1 MNKYL
6 LQPVLFLL
14 FAIMLS
20 ACEPLPSDTHM
31 QQIKQRGV
39 LRVGTLNTP
48 VSYLYEGEQLS
59 GLDYE
64 LAIAFAERLDV
75 KLDMSPALSID
86 ELFKE
91 LDTGNIDLIA
101 AGLTLTPERAN
112 KYRSAPPFYEVAQ
125 TLVYRTGSKK
135 PRKFEDIDAPVLVLK
150 SSAHEEFLTQ
160 LKSEHPHLSLQAIDE
175 EDPAELLKQV
185 EDSEASYALVND
197 VVLARSQRYYPNLA
211 EGFSLEN
218 KEPVAWLLKKNIDDS
233 LYAALIEYIGE
244 QHQAGVVAKL
254 EEKYFGHIKRFDF
267 VDTRSFLRAAENVL
281 PDYKAL
287 FEKYQ
292 TEEFDWILLAATSY
306 QESHWKPNA
315 KSRTGVRG
323 MMMLT
328 NNTAKMMGVKNRV
341 DAEESV
347 RGGAKYLTY
356 ILSRIPDSIDEDEKI
371 WFALAS
377 YNLGFGHVM
386 DARRLARSLG
396 KDQDNWSDVK
406 DILPLLQRKK
416 WHQKTRYGY
425 ARGGEAKH
433 YVNNIRQY
441 QESLTWLVRK
451 QARDKLFEQQ
461 LALHPWVELS
471 ESLTAPNSTLTDETT
486 TADKKPVTEEKPSA
500 AKGNKE
506 PSASK
511 KPSASKEPS
520 AGKEPSASKKP
531 SAGKKPS
538 ATKAPVADE
547 KPIKK
552 EPGDKQS
559 DTEASATVETPANST
574 PSAKSLDTPN

>member
-1 MNKYL
+1 MSCSTVNKYL

-20 ACEPLPSDTHM
+20 ACEPLPSNTHM

-64 LAIAFAERLDV
+64 LAKEFAQRLDV
-75 KLDMSPALSID
+75 KLDMAPALSID
-86 ELFKE
+86 ELFRE

-112 KYRSAPPFYEVAQ
+112 KYRSAPPFYDVSH

-160 LKSEHPHLSLQAIDE
+160 LKTQHPHLSLQAIDE

-211 EGFSLEN
+211 EGFSLET
-218 KEPVAWLLKKNIDDS
+218 KEPVAWLLKKSIDDS
-233 LYAALIEYIGE
+233 LYAALIEYIGQ
-244 QHQAGVVAKL
+244 QHQQGVIAKL
-254 EEKYFGHIKRFDF
+254 EEKYFGHIQRFDF
-267 VDTRSFLRAAENVL
+267 VDTRSFLRAAEKVL
-281 PDYKAL
+281 PEYQAL

-292 TEEFDWILLAATSY
+292 TDQFDWILLAATSY

-328 NNTAKMMGVKNRV
+328 NDTAKMMGVKNRV

-356 ILSRIPDSIDEDEKI
+356 LLSRIPDSIDEDEKI

-377 YNLGFGHVM
+377 YNLGFGHMM

-416 WHQKTRYGY
+416 WHQQTRYGY

-471 ESLTAPNSTLTDETT
+471 EPLTVASGALSTDAATDESS
-486 TADKKPVTEEKPSA
+486 AQPSSA
-500 AKGNKE
+500 PEAGNNEAGNKAQE
-506 PSASK
+506 
-511 KPSASKEPS
+511 
-520 AGKEPSASKKP
+520 
-531 SAGKKPS
+531 
-538 ATKAPVADE
+538 
-547 KPIKK
+547 
-552 EPGDKQS
+552 
-559 DTEASATVETPANST
+559 
-574 PSAKSLDTPN
+574 SAKSAKATPSPSLSPSAEPSSPE